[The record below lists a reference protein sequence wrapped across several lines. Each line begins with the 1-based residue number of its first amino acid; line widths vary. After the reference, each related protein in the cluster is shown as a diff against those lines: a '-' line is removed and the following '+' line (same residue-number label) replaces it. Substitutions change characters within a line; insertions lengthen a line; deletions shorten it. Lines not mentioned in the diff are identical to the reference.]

1 MLSSQNKKIIV
12 SLFNSCKRVVAVVV
26 VVVVV
31 VFGALRLYQ
40 KSNLRGSKNCEM
52 IQRLFCLGEFHSR
65 GGT

>member
-12 SLFNSCKRVVAVVV
+12 SLFNSCKRVVAVV